1 MTQSKGIPLTTP
13 LKSVR
18 TPSYESVL
26 FDLDGT
32 LADTAPDLAA
42 AANQLLISRGLSP
55 KPLELL
61 RPMASMGARGLI
73 KVALG
78 IEADDPRFLSIRDEF
93 LNNYE
98 QAIHVHTELFQG
110 IEALLDQ
117 LDHHRIPWGIV
128 TNKQER
134 FTHPLVKSMR
144 LDQRTP
150 AIVSG
155 DTTAY
160 PKPHP
165 APILLCAQMLKID
178 PTKSIYVGDDLR
190 DIQAGHAAGMH
201 TIAAAYGY
209 CGEESPAHSWGATY
223 LVQNPSEIEDI
234 LFK

>member
-1 MTQSKGIPLTTP
+1 MNRSRTP
-13 LKSVR
+13 L
-18 TPSYESVL
+18 YESVL

-42 AANQLLISRGLSP
+42 AANQLLISRGLEP

-73 KVALG
+73 KVTLG
-78 IEADDPRFLSIRDEF
+78 LEVDDPSFLTIRDEF

-98 QAIHVHTELFQG
+98 NAIHVHTELFQG
-110 IEALLDQ
+110 IDALLIQ
-117 LDHHRIPWGIV
+117 LDQYQIPWGIV

-134 FTHPLVKSMR
+134 FTHPLVKSMG
-144 LDQRTP
+144 LDRRTP

-155 DTTAY
+155 DTTQY

-165 APILLCAQMLKID
+165 APILLCSQMLKID
-178 PTKSIYVGDDLR
+178 PSKSIYVGDDLR

-209 CGEESPAHSWGATY
+209 CGDDSPAHSWGATY
-223 LVQNPSEIEDI
+223 LVQSPHEIEDI